1 MSNTD
6 KKEKKNEPE
15 LFSGK
20 NLTWDELK
28 DMWAKTQRGMTDNKS

>member
-1 MSNTD
+1 MSTTD
-6 KKEKKNEPE
+6 KKEKKDPE

-28 DMWAKTQRGMTDNKS
+28 DMWAKAQRGMTDNKS